1 MVAPCATQAYR
12 PLAHRLSFR
21 AVHKQVTK
29 NPAFEKTPLFVF
41 LNKKDLFEDYIRV
54 KVSLCMHSLW
64 KWFGRRLARPFRV
77 DRSEDLVIAT
87 D

>member
-1 MVAPCATQAYR
+1 MQLRHADRSLTDC
-12 PLAHRLSFR
+12 LF

-54 KVSLCMHSLW
+54 KVSLLY
-64 KWFGRRLARPFRV
+64 APFVEMVRKV
-77 DRSEDLVIAT
+77 SG
-87 D
+87 